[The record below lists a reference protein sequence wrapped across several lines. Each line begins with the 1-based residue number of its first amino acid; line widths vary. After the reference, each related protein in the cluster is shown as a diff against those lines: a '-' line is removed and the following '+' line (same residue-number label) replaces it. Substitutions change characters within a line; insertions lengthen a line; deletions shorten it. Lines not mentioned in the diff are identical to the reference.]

1 LADLSVGILERANR
15 RLARSEITSDRNGIA
30 DPTACPL
37 YSVLSKQKSNIC
49 IVLPGPL
56 SYSETFLQAH
66 VDRLSA
72 TVNWLE
78 RFPVDTANEYP
89 IQMDSGT
96 SEKLRQK
103 FKASLHGYVLNPAKK
118 FYLRNF
124 FRQNNISV
132 VLAEYGMVGTAALGI
147 CRELAIPLVVHFHGY
162 DAYSRP
168 VLDKYQEIYKQMFAY
183 CSAIIAVSRHMID
196 QLIKI
201 GAPREKVCH
210 NAYGVDVTQFQQAS
224 LLTSPLQVIA
234 VGRFVEKKAPYLT
247 ILAFKKVLERLP
259 EVKLVMIGGGV
270 LHDVCSKIIKSL
282 HVEHAVELTGAVS
295 HDHVARLM
303 QQSRIF
309 VQHSL
314 VPKSGDSEGTPVGIL
329 EASASGLPVV
339 STRHTGII
347 DAVVHGKTGFLV
359 DEGDIDGMS
368 EYMYQ
373 LLTDPKLAAE
383 MGKRAR
389 EYISENFNMDSSI
402 KNLRA
407 ILDKYAL

>member
-1 LADLSVGILERANR
+1 
-15 RLARSEITSDRNGIA
+15 
-30 DPTACPL
+30 
-37 YSVLSKQKSNIC
+37 
-49 IVLPGPL
+49 
-56 SYSETFLQAH
+56 LQAH
-66 VDRLSA
+66 VERLSA
-72 TVNWLE
+72 TVNYLE
-78 RFPVDTANEYP
+78 RFPVDTGNEYP
-89 IQMDSGT
+89 IRVDCDKT
-96 SEKLRQK
+96 EKLRQR

-118 FYLRNF
+118 VYLRNF
-124 FRQNNISV
+124 FRKNNIGV
-132 VLAEYGMVGTAALGI
+132 VLAEYGVTGAAALGI

-162 DAYSRP
+162 DAYSRS
-168 VLDKYQEIYKQMFAY
+168 VLDKYQETYKRMFAY

-196 QLIKI
+196 QLIRI
-201 GAPREKVCH
+201 GAPREKVFY

-259 EVKLVMIGGGV
+259 EVKLVMVGSGV
-270 LHDVCSKIIKSL
+270 LHDVCSEIIKAL
-282 HVEHAVELTGAVS
+282 HIEHAVELKGVMN
-295 HDHVARLM
+295 HDQVAQLM

-314 VPKSGDSEGTPVGIL
+314 VPKSGDSEGTPLGIL

-339 STRHTGII
+339 STRHAGII
-347 DAVVHGKTGFLV
+347 DAVIHGKTGFLV

-373 LLTDPKLAAE
+373 LLTSPKLVIE

-389 EYISENFNMDSSI
+389 EYISENFNMESSI
-402 KNLRA
+402 KNLQA
-407 ILDKYAL
+407 ILDNHAL